1 MRSAASREGYDSI
14 VGSDQASPA
23 IVMPAQFFD
32 GAPARH
38 LPAGVR
44 GLMAAVLEDAIEV
57 YLKNRAASL
66 SERRTLHL
74 RARRWFA
81 SNDRSYV
88 FSFLRITEALGIDAN
103 LVRKA
108 LLRAGSSPEMGGLT
122 RLGICSADCRE
133 SSN

>member
-1 MRSAASREGYDSI
+1 MRTASSQEGY
-14 VGSDQASPA
+14 GSSLGSNQASPT

-38 LPAGVR
+38 LPVGVR
-44 GLMAAVLEDAIEV
+44 GLMVAVLEDAIEV
-57 YLKNRAASL
+57 YLKNRRAIV

-88 FSFLRITEALGIDAN
+88 FSFLRITEALGIDAS

-108 LLRAGSSPEMGGLT
+108 LLRAGSSPELGSLT
-122 RLGICSADCRE
+122 RLGIR
-133 SSN
+133 

>member
-1 MRSAASREGYDSI
+1 M
-14 VGSDQASPA
+14 QASPT

-32 GAPARH
+32 GTPARH

-44 GLMAAVLEDAIEV
+44 GLMVAILQDAIEV
-57 YLKNRAASL
+57 YLKHRGAIL
-66 SERRTLHL
+66 RERQTLYL

-88 FSFLRITEALGIDAN
+88 FSFLRITEALGIDAQ

-108 LLRAGSSPEMGGLT
+108 LLRAGSNPEVSGLT
-122 RLGICSADCRE
+122 RLGIRSADCRE
-133 SSN
+133 SSG

>member
-1 MRSAASREGYDSI
+1 
-14 VGSDQASPA
+14 
-23 IVMPAQFFD
+23 
-32 GAPARH
+32 
-38 LPAGVR
+38 
-44 GLMAAVLEDAIEV
+44 MAAVLEDAIEV

-88 FSFLRITEALGIDAN
+88 FSFLRITEALGIDAS

-108 LLRAGSSPEMGGLT
+108 LLRAGSSPELGSLT
-122 RLGICSADCRE
+122 RLGIR
-133 SSN
+133 